1 MQFPSLIVLPLA
13 LALPASLCHALENAG
28 PSTSPTILSYSAAAL
43 ASGAGDDFSSASNL
57 DALSATGALASSTAS
72 LPDALDAQASSSPQ
86 GGQSPQD
93 GPAPKQTKRILFI
106 IPNFRSVSA
115 DEKLPPITTKEKFKI
130 ALLDSFDYSAFVEV
144 GILAGLGQIENSE
157 PEFHQGAAG
166 YGRYYWHSFADNLD
180 GDLWVEAIIPTVSRE
195 DPRYYTLGHGG
206 FFKRTYYSVSRLV
219 ITRDNNGSPT
229 PNFSEIVG
237 NGIAAGI
244 SETYYPSSELSWTKT
259 GQHWISQIAIDGLS
273 NVVKEFWPDVNQKLF
288 HDKY

>member
-1 MQFPSLIVLPLA
+1 
-13 LALPASLCHALENAG
+13 LPANPAIL
-28 PSTSPTILSYSAAAL
+28 TSSAEAL
-43 ASGAGDDFSSASNL
+43 ASGAGDNFSSASNL
-57 DALSATGALASSTAS
+57 DALSTSIASASSSAS
-72 LPDALDAQASSSPQ
+72 LPDAINVQAPAPAQA
-86 GGQSPQD
+86 GQSPQD

-115 DEKLPPITTKEKFKI
+115 DEKLPPTKTKEKFKL
-130 ALLDSFDYSAFVEV
+130 ALLDSFDYSAFIEV

-206 FFKRTYYSVSRLV
+206 FLKRAYYSVSRLA
-219 ITRDNNGSPT
+219 ITRDNNGNPT

-244 SETYYPSSELSWTKT
+244 SETYYPSSEMSWTKT

>member
-1 MQFPSLIVLPLA
+1 MQFPSLLVLPLA
-13 LALPASLCHALENAG
+13 LALPASICHGLENAG
-28 PSTSPTILSYSAAAL
+28 TSAPPATLHSSVAALTAAAN
-43 ASGAGDDFSSASNL
+43 DKFSSASNL
-57 DALSATGALASSTAS
+57 DALDSDSASSSSTTY
-72 LPDALDAQASSSPQ
+72 LPDALDVQASSSPQ
-86 GGQSPQD
+86 SNQSPQD

-106 IPNFRSVSA
+106 IPNFRSVTA
-115 DEKLPPITTKEKFKI
+115 DEKLPPTTTKEKFKI

-157 PEFHQGAAG
+157 PEFHQGMAG

-180 GDLWVEAIIPTVSRE
+180 GDLWVEAIIPTISRE

-219 ITRDNNGSPT
+219 ITRDNNGNPT
-229 PNFSEIVG
+229 PNFSEVVG

-259 GQHWISQIAIDGLS
+259 GQHWITQIAIDGLS
-273 NVVKEFWPDVNQKLF
+273 NVVKEFWPDVNQKIF

>member
-1 MQFPSLIVLPLA
+1 MRVSSLSILSLA
-13 LALPASLCHALENAG
+13 LALPTSVCHGLASTASPLN
-28 PSTSPTILSYSAAAL
+28 PTILTSSAEAL
-43 ASGAGDDFSSASNL
+43 ASGAGNDFSSTAKL
-57 DALSATGALASSTAS
+57 DALDTPSASASSTDS
-72 LPDALDAQASSSPQ
+72 LPDAPGVQSSAQASQ
-86 GGQSPQD
+86 APQD
-93 GPAPKQTKRILFI
+93 APAPKQTKRILFI
-106 IPNFRSVSA
+106 IPNFRSVTA
-115 DEKLPPITTKEKFKI
+115 DEKLPPTTTKEKFKI

-157 PEFHQGAAG
+157 PEFHQGGAG

-206 FFKRTYYSVSRLV
+206 FLKRTYYSISRLA
-219 ITRDNNGSPT
+219 ITRDNNGRPT

-244 SETYYPSSELSWTKT
+244 SETYYPSSEMSWTKT

-273 NVVKEFWPDVNQKLF
+273 NVVKEFWPEVNQKLF